1 MTESRPAIWPENSKS
16 QIIGCKRF
24 TGKKA
29 ENDSFSGLFHS
40 IIRFLYFKPSN
51 PF

>member
-24 TGKKA
+24 TEKK
-29 ENDSFSGLFHS
+29 S
-40 IIRFLYFKPSN
+40 RK
-51 PF
+51 